1 MSDGPRTVAHTRAGV
16 HTARDAVSGVLG
28 LADAAAKRGEYAEAL
43 DLLQTLEATGY
54 QLEPG
59 YEYKRA
65 RWRLKV
71 KGGRIGYSQW
81 FG

>member
-1 MSDGPRTVAHTRAGV
+1 MSNGPTTVAQTHARTAG
-16 HTARDAVSGVLG
+16 DAVLRALG

-43 DLLQTLEATGY
+43 AWLETLEATGY
-54 QLEPG
+54 ELEPK

-71 KGGRIGYSQW
+71 KGAPTGSSQW

>member
-1 MSDGPRTVAHTRAGV
+1 MALGSASSNATQSCRVIAIAFAGI
-16 HTARDAVSGVLG
+16 R

-43 DLLQTLEATGY
+43 DLLLTLEATGY